1 MKEDTTSAGSSG
13 PPCLLDDP
21 EDGKIGKGTSYT
33 SAKDTYNGHFTLSVF
48 ISRLENLGDAT
59 PFFLN
64 NLQKCRVGQ
73 EVFLPGPFIVA
84 TAFGTRSVRS
94 QSCRTDQWI
103 ACPKSPG
110 TSFKRCNPNSIVL
123 RYQ

>member
-21 EDGKIGKGTSYT
+21 EDGKIGKGTSST
-33 SAKDTYNGHFTLSVF
+33 SAKDTYSGHLALSVF

-123 RYQ
+123 HYQ